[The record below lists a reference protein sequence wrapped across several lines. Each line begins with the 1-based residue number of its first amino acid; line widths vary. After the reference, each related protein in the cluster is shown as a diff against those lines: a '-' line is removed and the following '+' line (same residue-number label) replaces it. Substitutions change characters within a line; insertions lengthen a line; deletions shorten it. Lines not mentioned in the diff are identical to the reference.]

1 MNEKHAK
8 LLIKILNIRIKIVV
22 NFQKYLVYLYGEID
36 GEG

>member
-8 LLIKILNIRIKIVV
+8 LLIKILNIRIKIV